1 MQEYITTYM
10 RVIITGATGFIGK
23 ALCQELTEA
32 EYEVVAL
39 SRNRETGTKIL
50 GEKVKVI
57 QWDGKTAKGW
67 GNLANGAY
75 AVINLAGENISSGRW
90 TDKRKKIIL
99 ESRLNSGK
107 AVVEAVKLC
116 QVKPK
121 VVIQAS
127 AIGYYGSHGEEIID
141 EDFPPGNGFLPEV
154 AQQWELSTKAVEL
167 VGVRQIIIRT
177 GIVLGKDGGAFPR
190 LILPFRLF
198 VGGRVGSGEQWFSWI
213 YLKDEVKAIRFL
225 MEKENID
232 GVFNL
237 TAPGALKEKDF
248 AKILGKVMR
257 RPSWFPVPGFLLRL
271 LFGEMA
277 EGALLTG
284 QRVFPKRLLAAG
296 FKFQYAEAET
306 ALQEILGKS

>member
-1 MQEYITTYM
+1 LQEYITTYM

-32 EYEVVAL
+32 GYEVVAL

-50 GEKVKVI
+50 GEKVKVA
-57 QWDGKTAKGW
+57 QWDGRTAKGW

-99 ESRLNSGK
+99 ESRLNAGK
-107 AVVEAVKLC
+107 AVVEAVKIAKE
-116 QVKPK
+116 KPK

-127 AIGYYGSHGEEIID
+127 AIGYYGSHGDEIID
-141 EDFPPGNGFLPEV
+141 EDFPPGKGFLPEV

-167 VGVRQIIIRT
+167 VGVRHIVIRT
-177 GIVLGKDGGAFPR
+177 GIVLGKGGGAFPR

-198 VGGRVGSGEQWFSWI
+198 FGGRVGSGEQWFSWI
-213 YLKDEVKAIRFL
+213 HLKDEIKAIRFL

-237 TAPGALKEKDF
+237 AAPGALKEKDF
-248 AKILGKVMR
+248 AKILGNVLR
-257 RPSWFPVPGFLLRL
+257 RPSWFPMPGFLLRL

-296 FKFQYAEAET
+296 FKFQYAKAET

>member
-32 EYEVVAL
+32 GYEIVAL

-50 GEKVKVI
+50 GEKVKVA
-57 QWDGKTAKGW
+57 QWDGRTAKGW

-99 ESRLNSGK
+99 ESRLNAGK
-107 AVVEAVKLC
+107 AVVEAVKIAKE
-116 QVKPK
+116 KPK

-127 AIGYYGSHGEEIID
+127 AIGYYGSHGDEIID
-141 EDFPPGNGFLPEV
+141 EDFPPGKGFLPEV

-167 VGVRQIIIRT
+167 VGVRHIVIRT
-177 GIVLGKDGGAFPR
+177 GIVLGKGGGAFPR

-198 VGGRVGSGEQWFSWI
+198 FGGRVGSGEQWFSWI
-213 YLKDEVKAIRFL
+213 HLKDEIKAIRFL

-237 TAPGALKEKDF
+237 AAPGALKEKDF
-248 AKILGKVMR
+248 AKILGNVLR

>member
-1 MQEYITTYM
+1 LQEYITTYM

-32 EYEVVAL
+32 GYEVVAL

-50 GEKVKVI
+50 GEKVKVA
-57 QWDGKTAKGW
+57 QWDGRTAKGW

-99 ESRLNSGK
+99 ESRLNAGK
-107 AVVEAVKLC
+107 AVVEAVKIAKE
-116 QVKPK
+116 KPK

-127 AIGYYGSHGEEIID
+127 AIGYYGSHGDEIID
-141 EDFPPGNGFLPEV
+141 EDFPPGKGFLPEV
-154 AQQWELSTKAVEL
+154 AQQWELSTKAIEL
-167 VGVRQIIIRT
+167 VGVRHIVIRT
-177 GIVLGKDGGAFPR
+177 GIVLGKGGGAFPR

-198 VGGRVGSGEQWFSWI
+198 FGGRVGSGEQWFSWI
-213 YLKDEVKAIRFL
+213 HLKDEIKAIRFL

-237 TAPGALKEKDF
+237 AAPGALKEKDF
-248 AKILGKVMR
+248 AKILGNVLR
-257 RPSWFPVPGFLLRL
+257 RPSWFPMPGFLLRL

-296 FKFQYAEAET
+296 FKFQYAKAET

>member
-1 MQEYITTYM
+1 M

-23 ALCQELTEA
+23 VLCQELTEA
-32 EYEVVAL
+32 GYEVVAL
-39 SRNRETGTKIL
+39 SRNLEAGAKIL
-50 GEKVKVI
+50 GEQIKVA

-67 GNLANGAY
+67 ENLCDCDY
-75 AVINLAGENISSGRW
+75 AIINLAGENISSGRW

-99 ESRLNSGK
+99 DSRLNAGK
-107 AVVEAVKLC
+107 AVVEAVKIAEE
-116 QVKPK
+116 KPK

-127 AIGYYGSHGEEIID
+127 GIGYYGSLADEIVD
-141 EDFPPGNGFLPEV
+141 EDFPPGKGFMPEV
-154 AQQWELSTKAVEL
+154 AQQWELSTKPVEL

-190 LILPFRLF
+190 LALPFRLF
-198 VGGRVGSGEQWFSWI
+198 VGGRLGRGEQWFSWI
-213 YLKDEVKAIRFL
+213 HLKDEVRAIRFL
-225 MEKENID
+225 MEKED
-232 GVFNL
+232 LSGVFNL
-237 TAPGALKEKDF
+237 AAPGALKEKDF
-248 AKILGKVMR
+248 AAILGKVMR

-296 FKFQYAEAET
+296 FEFLYPEAES
-306 ALQEILGKS
+306 ALRDILGKN